1 MNEMPVAPIPE
12 LRPESAAQVWQKAL
26 TKPNEQTYAEIASSP
41 NAKASTAYLW
51 VFVGYLIQI
60 FLSSLVSGRTLET
73 LANQYGYG
81 DLFANRGIGSTLV
94 SAICGAPI
102 GAIVGT
108 LFFALAVVVIQWLA
122 RTFGGR
128 GTTDQLAY
136 ALASI
141 IAPFLVISG
150 LVSLFSAI
158 PFVGL
163 CISAI
168 VALAGLYIL
177 VLEVMAVK
185 GVNQISWGAAIGALL
200 IPIAVIAFLCACL
213 VGGLISLL
221 VPVIRQAAPTFTP

>member
-1 MNEMPVAPIPE
+1 MNEMPGAPIPE
-12 LRPESAAQVWQKAL
+12 PRTESMVQVWQKAL
-26 TKPNEQTYAEIASSP
+26 TKPNEQTYADIATSP

-51 VFVGYLIQI
+51 VFVAYLIQI
-60 FLSSLVSGRTLET
+60 FLSALVSGRSLEV

-81 DLFANRGIGSTLV
+81 DIFTTRTLTSTLV

-108 LFFALAVVVIQWLA
+108 LFFALAVVVIQWLS

-141 IAPFLVISG
+141 IAPFLIISG

-163 CISAI
+163 CVSAI
-168 VALAGLYIL
+168 LALAGIYIL

-221 VPVIRQAAPTFTP
+221 VPAIRNAVPTITP